1 MFVDDHE
8 IVRDGLK
15 KLIEGHPEIDVV
27 AAVSNGKECLDLLD
41 RLTPDVILMDISMPG
56 ISGIETTRL
65 CCEKIPGIK
74 IIMLTIYDDDHHVL
88 KAIEAGASGYVI
100 KNIRKEDLLRIIK
113 KVFEGRSFLD
123 PNVTGPVLEMI
134 RRPKQQEK
142 DSKADLISGRELEI
156 LLALTK
162 GSSNQEIAEKLFL
175 SENTVKSH
183 LKNIFKKLSVSTR
196 SEAIVKAVQIG
207 IIRLG

>member
-27 AAVSNGKECLDLLD
+27 AAVSNGKKCLDLLD
-41 RLTPDVILMDISMPG
+41 RLTPNVILMDISMPG

-65 CCEKIPGIK
+65 RCEKIPGIK
-74 IIMLTIYDDDHHVL
+74 IIMLTIFDDDHHVL
-88 KAIEAGASGYVI
+88 ESIEAGASGYVI
-100 KNIRKEDLLRIIK
+100 KNIRKEDLLGIIK

-134 RRPKQQEK
+134 RQPKQLEQ
-142 DSKADLISGRELEI
+142 DPKADLISDRQFNLQSFPKFACFFNQGFAKGDSLFHAMHLCSMLQITRVNHFFKPPGRP
-156 LLALTK
+156 
-162 GSSNQEIAEKLFL
+162 
-175 SENTVKSH
+175 
-183 LKNIFKKLSVSTR
+183 
-196 SEAIVKAVQIG
+196 
-207 IIRLG
+207 